1 MVSRRLNS
9 TNKLTQKISPR
20 NSSSDKYFVT
30 HPPTQ
35 ILSRPRFW
43 LPKSSD
49 IEPTEILPRRFAQS
63 LPRRPNHR
71 SPHFK
76 GPRFSRWCG
85 GELFA
90 SRLRQPC
97 GGEGSEGRALAIP
110 RASGAGWAGAWVARP
125 SRERQTATEP
135 PPRRWHGT
143 DLRSTTAAR
152 RTSSAQGAT
161 IAAETAAPHGCWRH
175 DPRSGARAKPKTERR
190 TGSEIAEIR
199 SDSVSSRQNRWAAM
213 RRRVSG

>member
-1 MVSRRLNS
+1 MSLVCHSLDSCKIYTAPAKLGKIMVSRRLNS

-63 LPRRPNHR
+63 LPRRPNPR

-110 RASGAGWAGAWVARP
+110 RASGAGWADRVGVRRAFRRAGWHRNLRRCVPEGRPRAAWCR
-125 SRERQTATEP
+125 
-135 PPRRWHGT
+135 
-143 DLRSTTAAR
+143 
-152 RTSSAQGAT
+152 
-161 IAAETAAPHGCWRH
+161 
-175 DPRSGARAKPKTERR
+175 DP
-190 TGSEIAEIR
+190 
-199 SDSVSSRQNRWAAM
+199 
-213 RRRVSG
+213 